1 MCEELQ
7 KIYNEGQIQG
17 EIKTKKQIAKA
28 MLEKGMPAIF
38 ITDILKEK
46 EETIKEWL
54 SEKE

>member
-1 MCEELQ
+1 
-7 KIYNEGQIQG
+7 
-17 EIKTKKQIAKA
+17 